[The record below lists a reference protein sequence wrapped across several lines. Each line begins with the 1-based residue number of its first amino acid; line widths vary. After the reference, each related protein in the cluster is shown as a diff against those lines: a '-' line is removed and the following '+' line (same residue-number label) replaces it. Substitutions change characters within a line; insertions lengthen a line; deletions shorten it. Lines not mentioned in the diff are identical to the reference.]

1 MLLTFEIKKQLI
13 RRTDKEIP
21 VAKSENYL
29 YAQFSFSEEWEGTK
43 TAIFNNGTPYSI
55 QLDNDNK
62 CLVPWEVITESGF
75 SVSVF
80 CGERITA
87 NVSYVDV
94 LPSGYIEGQT
104 PAPPSPTVY
113 DQLTEA
119 IEQNAEAIGDLDE
132 NKQNKLT
139 AGDNITIIDDVI
151 SATGGSS
158 VQVDEVTL
166 TDDNGT
172 LKVKTGGIDTTQIKN
187 GAVTSD
193 KVASALMSV
202 INGKANQYRT
212 VYTPESEYI
221 SISSFINGVDNY
233 AIYDI
238 TAPFTLVLDVSDQ
251 IAIEVAEGS
260 IIIADNLS
268 HGGYSLA
275 VIGGGLYEA
284 SQCNL
289 ILAYKP
295 YDEDLCIVTG
305 EQLAYLGANIDT
317 KLAGKQDTLTAGDN
331 ITIQNNVISASSGS
345 SAYTFDFDL
354 SQSGSSFIITPRTG
368 VTYSAIVSAL
378 AETPNV
384 YANVH
389 MGNATY
395 TALFT
400 YQYDVDSS
408 SGVISAHGTWYLT
421 LPSYSG
427 IYEVTIYW
435 TYNNTK
441 SITFTPLQVLMNA
454 GQNITINNGTISAG
468 IEVIEI

>member
-119 IEQNAEAIGDLDE
+119 IEQNAEAIGDLEDS
-132 NKQNKLT
+132 KQNKLT
-139 AGDNITIIDDVI
+139 AGDNITIENDVI

-172 LKVKTGGIDTTQIKN
+172 LKVKTGGIDTTQIKDS
-187 GAVTSD
+187 AVTSD
-193 KVASALMSV
+193 KLATDSVTFTKIKNGQITEEKLQTACVTTGKIADASVTSGKLAQKSV
-202 INGKANQYRT
+202 TWQKLADSITGVISSKQNVLTAGAG
-212 VYTPESEYI
+212 I
-221 SISSFINGVDNY
+221 SIS
-233 AIYDI
+233 
-238 TAPFTLVLDVSDQ
+238 
-251 IAIEVAEGS
+251 
-260 IIIADNLS
+260 
-268 HGGYSLA
+268 
-275 VIGGGLYEA
+275 
-284 SQCNL
+284 
-289 ILAYKP
+289 
-295 YDEDLCIVTG
+295 
-305 EQLAYLGANIDT
+305 
-317 KLAGKQDTLTAGDN
+317 
-331 ITIQNNVISASSGS
+331 NNVISATAGINIEVVQALPSTGDTQTIYLVPNSGS
-345 SAYTFDFDL
+345 APNIYDEYIYVNNAWEKIGTTDVDL
-354 SQSGSSFIITPRTG
+354 SNYYTKTE
-368 VTYSAIVSAL
+368 TNTLLNAKADTSAL
-378 AETPNV
+378 ASKLDTNQGS
-384 YANVH
+384 ANVGKV
-389 MGNATY
+389 MTVGADGSLTPQTAQGTTY
-395 TALFT
+395 T
-400 YQYDVDSS
+400 
-408 SGVISAHGTWYLT
+408 
-421 LPSYSG
+421 
-427 IYEVTIYW
+427 
-435 TYNNTK
+435 
-441 SITFTPLQVLMNA
+441 A
-454 GQNITINNGTISAG
+454 GQNITIANNVISAG

>member
-172 LKVKTGGIDTTQIKN
+172 LKVKTGGIDTAQLKDNSVSGLKIKTN
-187 GAVTSD
+187 AIGTGHILNYAVT
-193 KVASALMSV
+193 K
-202 INGKANQYRT
+202 GKLETDVQN
-212 VYTPESEYI
+212 
-221 SISSFINGVDNY
+221 
-233 AIYDI
+233 
-238 TAPFTLVLDVSDQ
+238 TL
-251 IAIEVAEGS
+251 
-260 IIIADNLS
+260 N
-268 HGGYSLA
+268 A
-275 VIGGGLYEA
+275 V
-284 SQCNL
+284 
-289 ILAYKP
+289 
-295 YDEDLCIVTG
+295 
-305 EQLAYLGANIDT
+305 
-317 KLAGKQDTLTAGDN
+317 AGKQDKLTAGAN
-331 ITIQNNVISASSGS
+331 ITINENEISA
-345 SAYTFDFDL
+345 TD
-354 SQSGSSFIITPRTG
+354 T
-368 VTYSAIVSAL
+368 
-378 AETPNV
+378 
-384 YANVH
+384 
-389 MGNATY
+389 TY
-395 TALFT
+395 TAGAGISIT
-400 YQYDVDSS
+400 
-408 SGVISAHGTWYLT
+408 SGVISATGGITFEVVQS
-421 LPSYSG
+421 LPSTG
-427 IYEVTIYW
+427 NTQTIYLVPNSGSAPNIYDEYIYVNSAW
-435 TYNNTK
+435 EKIGTTEVDLSNYYNKTETDNLLSAKVGTSAVK
-441 SITFTPLQVLMNA
+441 QSTGQSTTDIMSQKAVTDALASKLSSPLVFTNK
-454 GQNITINNGTISAG
+454 TIFHLERT
-468 IEVIEI
+468 